1 MYSKRPWIVG
11 RRARAFGNVLEHG
24 HTVATVERCWRGT
37 CNPDG
42 VRDATAGRPVPRLG
56 KSYVTRCESSLLR
69 GREFTAEGWEDCCQ
83 TSGWRRHGRAW
94 RLHIARET
102 RGRFVRPRG
111 QIIGVAGWVGLPAGS
126 GHAVAGAQSA
136 KVASKPAQSTGRQAV
151 GFEEAG
157 FPVIPR
163 RAPSGQAPGT
173 LRQAHKLKRGSSGLV
188 SMSEIRRGIAQ
199 IAPPVRAGLSFV
211 INWACL
217 RGVESKAAKLPTQHR
232 ASDLVAQRPV
242 IEKAPPKR
250 G

>member
-111 QIIGVAGWVGLPAGS
+111 QISGVAGWVGLPAGS

-136 KVASKPAQSTGRQAV
+136 TGGQQARSINGAAGAWLHARKLHGAGAARRSGGDHMERPSEHCRADYMTIVMSRRPPAATKPTPTSG
-151 GFEEAG
+151 
-157 FPVIPR
+157 
-163 RAPSGQAPGT
+163 PSGH
-173 LRQAHKLKRGSSGLV
+173 RHRD
-188 SMSEIRRGIAQ
+188 
-199 IAPPVRAGLSFV
+199 
-211 INWACL
+211 
-217 RGVESKAAKLPTQHR
+217 AAEQ
-232 ASDLVAQRPV
+232 DQ
-242 IEKAPPKR
+242 
-250 G
+250 